1 MHKLLVFDL
10 DGTLAQLGTG
20 MLVQDIEQLKRLDE
34 AGYRIAIASGKP
46 VYYLCGFMRQIGV
59 REPIL
64 IGENGATFQFGV
76 DLPPKTYFS
85 YPCSDVARR
94 QLRWIKEKVDEA
106 CGDGVWYQPND
117 VAVTPFPQTEEIFD
131 VIQEIVD
138 THPEELSQLHVYRH
152 TDSFDIAPANVSKFN
167 SLDYL
172 TKYLSLTAADVIAY
186 GDWTNDIPMFEFADL
201 SVGVGGKMEYR
212 TDYSFDTI
220 GEALRATGV
229 VFS

>member
-1 MHKLLVFDL
+1 MVSCTTPEPLCIGWLVES
-10 DGTLAQLGTG
+10 AE
-20 MLVQDIEQLKRLDE
+20 IRNE
-34 AGYRIAIASGKP
+34 I
-46 VYYLCGFMRQIGV
+46 
-59 REPIL
+59 
-64 IGENGATFQFGV
+64 
-76 DLPPKTYFS
+76 
-85 YPCSDVARR
+85 
-94 QLRWIKEKVDEA
+94 
-106 CGDGVWYQPND
+106 
-117 VAVTPFPQTEEIFD
+117 EIFD

>member
-172 TKYLSLTAADVIAY
+172 TMYLSLTAADVIAY